1 MKKYLLHIPL
11 MLLPYTVVI
20 PNWWMMTT
28 EAGRSFLSEYFDMNT
43 FFVYVLFALAWVVS
57 AVFSLICCIWATAAR
72 RPAREL
78 TLFGLAVKAAHIPAY
93 IAIFIFGAIGGLF
106 PLFGLFVM
114 AGAFIL
120 DVFIIALSGMLNA
133 FSALA
138 LRREGRVSRT
148 EALLLAV
155 CGWIFVVDV
164 AIAAV
169 MHIKARRRVEGE

>member
-20 PNWWMMTT
+20 PQWWMMTT
-28 EAGRSFLSEYFDMNT
+28 ESGKAFLSEQLDMNQ
-43 FFVYVLFALAWVVS
+43 FAVYVLFALVWVIS
-57 AVFSLICCIWATAAR
+57 ALFSIVCCIWATAAR

-78 TLFGLAVKAAHIPAY
+78 TLFALVVKAVHIPAY

-114 AGAFIL
+114 AGAFLL
-120 DVFIIALSGMLNA
+120 DVFIISLSGMLNA

-138 LRREGRVSRT
+138 LRRERRVSRT
-148 EALLLAV
+148 EAVLLSV

-164 AIAAV
+164 LFAV
-169 MHIKARRRVEGE
+169 IMHIKARRQVERK